1 VRTPAGRG
9 LLAPVGLAAA
19 LLVRDARAQ
28 VWEAAARVADAWR
41 GVGASVVVD
50 KTRFFNDDQTIT
62 IALPELAPARCTTV
76 ALVGARGLGFHTSVS
91 DGSDDRKASADGD
104 PVPATAVEV
113 PPGLEAA
120 VAAVRPREGRRID
133 DGASRLVSEAGALS
147 IERCDVPPPRRL
159 RVTSDSGR
167 GALEIVVARSPA
179 PLPALQKVL
188 PERTGGG
195 LGPLAEPGALPVLP
209 PADRRA
215 DVAEARA
222 RRDGAE
228 VAVRSTW
235 RAAIDGSGS
244 SDETLQPGCHA
255 LRLFA
260 LDPRA
265 TPAQRGAPDLDA
277 EMRDSGDDRLLA
289 RDRSDAPDA
298 LLSVCVGEVTRAA
311 VGFVGSA
318 PGAPVVV
325 SHVVWPLPPH
335 LPELWG
341 PDARAR
347 MAHAL
352 LARHAASP
360 PSDPV
365 LLVQGGSGVTP
376 VPLAI
381 EPGACYLAVA
391 GLTQGDAHSMGL
403 QVLVGARDSSDER
416 GVDDD
421 AAAVAF
427 CAGDRTRAT
436 AVVQVHGTR
445 LLSWGLA
452 LYRLQNSIW
461 EVAR

>member
-1 VRTPAGRG
+1 V
-9 LLAPVGLAAA
+9 
-19 LLVRDARAQ
+19 
-28 VWEAAARVADAWR
+28 
-41 GVGASVVVD
+41 
-50 KTRFFNDDQTIT
+50 
-62 IALPELAPARCTTV
+62 
-76 ALVGARGLGFHTSVS
+76 
-91 DGSDDRKASADGD
+91 
-104 PVPATAVEV
+104 
-113 PPGLEAA
+113 
-120 VAAVRPREGRRID
+120 
-133 DGASRLVSEAGALS
+133 
-147 IERCDVPPPRRL
+147 
-159 RVTSDSGR
+159 
-167 GALEIVVARSPA
+167 
-179 PLPALQKVL
+179 PALQKIL

-195 LGPLAEPGALPVLP
+195 LGPLPEPGALPLLP
-209 PADRRA
+209 SADRRA

-244 SDETLQPGCHA
+244 GDETLQPGCHV

-260 LDPRA
+260 LDPRGA
-265 TPAQRGAPDLDA
+265 PAQRGAPDLDA
-277 EMRDSGDDRLLA
+277 EMRDTADDRLLA

-298 LLSVCVGEVTRAA
+298 LLSVCVGDVTRATI
-311 VGFVGSA
+311 GFVGSA

-325 SHVVWPLPPH
+325 SHVVWLLPHH

-341 PDARAR
+341 ADARAR

-352 LARHAASP
+352 LARHASSP

-365 LLVQGGSGVTP
+365 QLAQGGSGVTP

-391 GLTQGDAHSMGL
+391 AMTQGEAHAMGL
-403 QVLVGARDSSDER
+403 RVLVGAHDSSDER

-427 CAGDRTRAT
+427 CAGDRPT
-436 AVVQVHGTR
+436 AMALVQAHGTR

-452 LYRLQNSIW
+452 LYRLQNGVS